1 MSNFR
6 DFVALAGAYIEVVSP
21 AELDVSGPWTAGA
34 WVRPNSLTGTQ
45 VILRVGTADNG
56 PTRGFMWTYSSTQ
69 VRVRTVSNWAN
80 GAWTPSAGTWY
91 RLGITK
97 AGSGIGQIRNIV
109 NGADVGG
116 ANLSPP
122 PDIIAGDPF
131 RVGGTAVGGL
141 GLALLNAGVAW
152 MFWLQ
157 GVTLSAAALDAY
169 LNDPQALVDDY
180 GPSGTVTPGALKVL
194 WPMQCDT
201 AAEEDE
207 SGVNNDG
214 VRTGTVARVTTGGPA
229 PTTDWDPC
237 VPPGPVI
244 TTQPAAQ
251 TVILSNGSAA
261 SFTVVSPDAD
271 SYQWQRDT
279 GSGFANIDG
288 ATAATLA
295 LTGLTLADHG
305 DQVRCRTANVNG
317 TTDSNAATLSV
328 YRGPQVETA
337 FAASD
342 AGGDSAGAVQ
352 TDFPNANAPRS
363 FIRIVDA
370 SGVRTSRFGNTP

>member
-1 MSNFR
+1 MILTSES
-6 DFVALAGAYIEVVSP
+6 ASGA
-21 AELDVSGPWTAGA
+21 
-34 WVRPNSLTGTQ
+34 
-45 VILRVGTADNG
+45 
-56 PTRGFMWTYSSTQ
+56 
-69 VRVRTVSNWAN
+69 
-80 GAWTPSAGTWY
+80 
-91 RLGITK
+91 
-97 AGSGIGQIRNIV
+97 AGS
-109 NGADVGG
+109 ATC
-116 ANLSPP
+116 APP
-122 PDIIAGDPF
+122 AGSQAGDRLYF
-131 RVGGTAVGGL
+131 FATFDNIG
-141 GLALLNAGVAW
+141 
-152 MFWLQ
+152 
-157 GVTLSAAALDAY
+157 
-169 LNDPQALVDDY
+169 
-180 GPSGTVTPGALKVL
+180 GTVTLPSGVTPLIATGGGGGIDDWTGVLLLAGSPAADYTVSTTAGGDVSLTIVRANLEGGAFVS
-194 WPMQCDT
+194 DT
-201 AAEEDE
+201 VVTRATGDSNTSTSGTATNAGDE
-207 SGVNNDG
+207 STLLLFSAFDVPATVVTPPSGMDLLAYEGMASSAAVAYG
-214 VRTGTVARVTTGGPA
+214 ETGFTTGTKSVVWSTSEEWGISGVVIRVVPAVAGP
-229 PTTDWDPC
+229 T
-237 VPPGPVI
+237 I

-251 TVILSNGSAA
+251 TVILSNGSEA
-261 SFTVVSPDAD
+261 SFTVVSPDAE

-352 TDFPNANAPRS
+352 TDFPNATAPRS